1 MKRVLSIDIIR
12 GIVIIIMALDHVRD
26 LIHID
31 SITQSP
37 TNLATTTPFLF
48 FTRWITH
55 LCAPIFV
62 FLSGTS
68 AFIVSKN
75 YDNLGKTKKYLIK
88 RGLWLIFLEF
98 TIVNFG
104 LYFDIGFH
112 TFLFE
117 VIATIGIGFVMLGL
131 MLKIPSKYLGITGL
145 IIIFTHNLTPLIP
158 FAEGSI
164 LKVILAPFFSPAMI
178 PLFADKAFT
187 MAYPPIPW
195 FGIMLIGFACGQLF
209 ELPSEKRK
217 SIFLKIGISALA
229 MFIIIRFVNIYGD
242 SVSWTLQKD
251 SLYTFLSFMN
261 VSKYPPSLVFCLI
274 TLGVLFSLLAFA
286 DQFNTKIKN
295 ITSIYGKVPLFYF
308 VVHFYLIHL
317 ITLMVLFVQGF
328 SWSQFEFAKGTF
340 GRPQGIVTGLSLW
353 AIYLIWIGV
362 VLVLYYPCKW
372 YGRYKTEKKYWWL
385 SYL

>member
-1 MKRVLSIDIIR
+1 
-12 GIVIIIMALDHVRD
+12 
-26 LIHID
+26 
-31 SITQSP
+31 
-37 TNLATTTPFLF
+37 
-48 FTRWITH
+48 
-55 LCAPIFV
+55 
-62 FLSGTS
+62 
-68 AFIVSKN
+68 
-75 YDNLGKTKKYLIK
+75 
-88 RGLWLIFLEF
+88 
-98 TIVNFG
+98 

-131 MLKIPSKYLGITGL
+131 MLKIPSKYLGIIGL

-317 ITLMVLFVQGF
+317 ITLMVLFVQGV